1 MKNYSLLSHN
11 TFGIEAKA
19 ANFFE
24 YDSVAE
30 LKSLLAS
37 KVVTFPILHIGQGS
51 NLLFTKDFEGT
62 ILHSRIKDVQILSEN
77 NEKIFVRVGAGM
89 LWDDFVKFCVE
100 HGWYGAENLSY
111 IPGEVGASAVQNIGA
126 YGVEVKNLIDSVETV
141 NIEGEEKVYSVET
154 CEYTYRNSIFKQV
167 SMKNVFITHVNFS
180 LNKTPCY
187 QLDYGSIR
195 NEIAKYSELNLA
207 ALRCAIIEIRM
218 KKIPDPRL
226 LGNAGSFFMNPII
239 LKKQFEDLVR
249 NYPSMPHYDID
260 DLHVKIP
267 AGWLIEQCGWKGKT
281 LGRAAVYDKQALVL
295 VNLGGA
301 TAKDIIDLAEAVRIS
316 VYDKFQIN
324 IQPEVIYI

>member
-100 HGWYGAENLSY
+100 HGWYGTENLSY

-167 SMKNVFITHVNFS
+167 SMKNVFITYVNFS

-207 ALRCAIIEIRM
+207 TLRCAIIEIRM

-267 AGWLIEQCGWKGKT
+267 AGWLIERCGWKGKI

>member
-100 HGWYGAENLSY
+100 YGWYGAENLSY
-111 IPGEVGASAVQNIGA
+111 IPGEVGASVVQNIGA

-141 NIEGEEKVYSVET
+141 NIEGEVKVYSVET

-207 ALRCAIIEIRM
+207 TLRCAIIEIRM

-249 NYPSMPHYDID
+249 DYPSMPHYDID

-316 VYDKFQIN
+316 VYDKFQVN

>member
-167 SMKNVFITHVNFS
+167 SMKNVFITYVNFL

-207 ALRCAIIEIRM
+207 TLRCAIIEIRM

-267 AGWLIEQCGWKGKT
+267 AGWLIERCGWKGKT

>member
-100 HGWYGAENLSY
+100 HGWYGTENLSY

-167 SMKNVFITHVNFS
+167 SMKNVFITYVNFS

-207 ALRCAIIEIRM
+207 TLRCAIIEIRM

-267 AGWLIEQCGWKGKT
+267 AGWLIERCGWKGKI

-316 VYDKFQIN
+316 VYNKFQIN

>member
-89 LWDDFVKFCVE
+89 LWDDFVKFCVD

-207 ALRCAIIEIRM
+207 TLRCAIIEIRM

-249 NYPSMPHYDID
+249 DYPSMPHYDID

-316 VYDKFQIN
+316 VYDKFQVN

>member
-19 ANFFE
+19 ANYFE

-100 HGWYGAENLSY
+100 HSWYGAENLSY

-167 SMKNVFITHVNFS
+167 SMKNVFITYVNFS

-207 ALRCAIIEIRM
+207 TLRCAIIEIRM

-267 AGWLIEQCGWKGKT
+267 AGWLIERCGWKGKI

>member
-37 KVVTFPILHIGQGS
+37 KVVTFPILHIGRGS

-100 HGWYGAENLSY
+100 CGWYGAENLSY

-207 ALRCAIIEIRM
+207 TLRCAIIEIRM

-249 NYPSMPHYDID
+249 DYPSMPHYDID

-316 VYDKFQIN
+316 VYDKFQVN

>member
-167 SMKNVFITHVNFS
+167 SMKNVFITYVNFS

-207 ALRCAIIEIRM
+207 TLRCAIIEIRM

-267 AGWLIEQCGWKGKT
+267 AGWLIERCGWKGKT